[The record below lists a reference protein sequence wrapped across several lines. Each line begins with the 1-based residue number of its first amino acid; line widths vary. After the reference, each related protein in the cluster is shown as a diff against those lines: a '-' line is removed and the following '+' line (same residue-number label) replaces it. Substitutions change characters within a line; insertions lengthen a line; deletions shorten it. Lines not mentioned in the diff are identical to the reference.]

1 MNIGRRR
8 QKKSICFSGARA
20 SITVDGWKGTK
31 TEPER
36 NLEMAQNQPLHLCY
50 FPKCKRK
57 QKCHRRRGE
66 VENIVAWQTA
76 KLKLQK
82 ETKNNSRESILW
94 NNTKL
99 VCTLF
104 MQL

>member
-8 QKKSICFSGARA
+8 QKKPICFSGARA

-66 VENIVAWQTA
+66 VENIVADCKIKVA
-76 KLKLQK
+76 KGNQK
-82 ETKNNSRESILW
+82 QFKRVYIVE
-94 NNTKL
+94 
-99 VCTLF
+99 
-104 MQL
+104 